1 MFAHKRLN
9 QIFHRLYIEK
19 NCSSGI
25 LATEFSVSERTIR
38 NDITELNTDLKKYQ
52 AKIISRRNLGYELLQ
67 KENVKQLFSEID
79 KQIISSNQQL
89 ETSEDRI
96 RQLLL
101 LLLLSEHELS
111 LDELCTTI
119 FVGRTTLLGY
129 LRQLRLLLASYN
141 LKITSKMNIG
151 YKISGDE
158 SAIRQVISDQLIEKN
173 FESYISQF
181 SASEKELFDEIDLEN
196 LATAVASY
204 FPPNQF
210 RISDYNRKNFVIH
223 LAISIL
229 RTTKKHK
236 LETISNFFTID
247 KKIQSAMDELLS
259 TIENDYQITFDLQ
272 ERYWLYNH
280 LFSDLQQEV
289 HSNSQTTKIYQFI
302 DRMLLEINE
311 IIGENLLQDEILRQD
326 LFVHFSSYLSLKELL
341 KNKKNPLLPEI
352 KKNFSYAFELAVL
365 ATNNSKWLSEF
376 EFTEDDIGYLALHIA
391 AAIERKKELSIHK
404 KRVLIICGQGVSTSR
419 LIEAMIKKRFS
430 DKLEIVD
437 IISYATFQLSE
448 PQNVDL
454 IISTIPLQNQQIPI
468 VQIDFLDIKQG
479 MEKIDEIL
487 AIEEKH
493 LALTKL
499 FDASMFVINNQKT
512 TRDTL
517 INSIGNI
524 LEEQEVVNIGF
535 TKKVLEREHIAP
547 TNITDLIA
555 IPHAIDANIKQTK
568 IFVYIS
574 QSPIIWRDDK
584 TVKIIFLLA
593 VAEEDKENLHTF
605 FEYLSDLV
613 ENKKLQQKIG
623 NSQNFEMFLSSLF

>member
-19 NCSSGI
+19 ICSSSM

-38 NDITELNTDLKKYQ
+38 NDITELNNDLKKYQ
-52 AKIISRRNLGYELLQ
+52 SKIITRRNLGYELLQ

-79 KQIISSNQQL
+79 NQIISSNQQL

-96 RQLLL
+96 RKLLL
-101 LLLLSEHELS
+101 LLLLSEQELS
-111 LDELCTTI
+111 LDELCATI

-141 LKITSKMNIG
+141 LKITSKINIG
-151 YKISGDE
+151 YKISGKE
-158 SAIRQVISDQLIEKN
+158 TSIRQVISDQLIEKN

-181 SASEKELFDEIDLEN
+181 SASEKELFNEINLEN
-196 LATAVASY
+196 LATAVATY

-223 LAISIL
+223 LAIAIL
-229 RTTKKHK
+229 RTTKHHK
-236 LETISNFFTID
+236 LETVNIFFTVD
-247 KKIQSAMDELLS
+247 KKIQSAMEKLIFA
-259 TIENDYQITFDLQ
+259 IENDYLVTFDLQ
-272 ERYWLYNH
+272 EKHWLYNH
-280 LFSDLQQEV
+280 LFSDLQQEA
-289 HSNSQTTKIYQFI
+289 HSNSQTTKIYHFI
-302 DRMLLEINE
+302 DQMLLEINE
-311 IIGENLLQDEILRQD
+311 IIGEDLLYDEILRQD

-341 KNKKNPLLPEI
+341 KNKKNPLLSEI
-352 KKNFSYAFELAVL
+352 KKKFSYAFELAVL

-391 AAIERKKELSIHK
+391 AAIERKKELSIQK
-404 KRVLIICGQGVSTSR
+404 KRVLVICGQGVSTSR

-437 IISYATFQLSE
+437 IMSYATYQLSE
-448 PQNVDL
+448 PKNIDI
-454 IISTIPLQNQQIPI
+454 IISTIPLQDQKIPI

-479 MEKIDEIL
+479 MEKIDELL
-487 AIEEKH
+487 AVDEKH
-493 LALTKL
+493 STLKRL
-499 FDASMFVINNQKT
+499 FDASLFAVNNQET
-512 TRDTL
+512 TCDTL

-524 LEEQEVVNIGF
+524 LEEQEIVNKGF
-535 TKKVLEREHIAP
+535 TKKVIERERIAP

-555 IPHAIDANIKQTK
+555 IPHAIDATTKETK

-574 QSPIIWRDDK
+574 QTPIIWRDDK
-584 TVKIIFLLA
+584 TVKIVFLLA
-593 VAEEDKENLHTF
+593 VAEDDKENLHIF

-613 ENKKLQQKIG
+613 ENKKLQQKIAS
-623 NSQNFEMFLSSLF
+623 SQNFEIFLSSLF